1 LTSSEFSAP
10 FLMAFQ
16 PIVNAQTRAVFAY
29 EALVRG
35 PEGEPAQ
42 AILDLLTPANRPA
55 FDRACRAQAMLEA
68 HQLGLENH
76 LCINFLPETIFHP
89 EADIAYTMR
98 IAQDCAIPPERLIFE
113 VVDTGQRM
121 DLLHLQR
128 IFRAYQRTGV
138 QVAMDLTDLAEG
150 SADLDLLDLLQP
162 DMVKLDV
169 HQILKTPDSR
179 SPRLVGETVAR
190 ICQSYA
196 IRFVAEGVE
205 SLEEWQAFRELG
217 VELFQGFLCAIPE
230 TRRLPPPSKRC
241 LDNAGTR
248 A

>member
-1 LTSSEFSAP
+1 MTSSEFSAP
-10 FLMAFQ
+10 FIMAFQ
-16 PIVNAQTRAVFAY
+16 PIVNAQTRTVFAY

-55 FDRACRAQAMLEA
+55 FDRACRARAMLEA
-68 HQLGLENH
+68 QQLGLENH

-89 EADIAYTMR
+89 EADIAYTLS
-98 IAQDCAIPPERLIFE
+98 IARDCAFPPERLIFE

-128 IFRAYQRTGV
+128 VFRTYQREGV

-150 SADLDLLDLLQP
+150 SADLNLLDLLRP

-169 HQILKTPDSR
+169 HQILAITNSR
-179 SPRLVGETVAR
+179 SPRLIGETVAR
-190 ICQSYA
+190 ICRSYA

-205 SLEEWQAFRELG
+205 SLEEWQAFRDMG

-230 TRRLPPPSKRC
+230 TRRLPPPGTRC
-241 LDNAGTR
+241 LDDAGTR